1 MIEVM
6 DKLMNSWYAKIG
18 NNAISVPVYKEGSVD
33 NDYGGNYVELRAE
46 GEVQD
51 DTKQS
56 FRSDAVVI
64 VDIVTRFK
72 TVTNRSVCEGIDNEI
87 KQLVKPSPGSVGLA
101 AQTGM
106 QIQHLFPQ
114 TTNYFE
120 ENEAG
125 TRFYRKIVRWSHRIN
140 NK

>member
-6 DKLMNSWYAKIG
+6 DKLMNSWYSKL
-18 NNAISVPVYKEGSVD
+18 NNVISVPVYKEGSVD
-33 NDYGGNYVELRAE
+33 QDYDGNYVELRAE
-46 GEVQD
+46 GEVEA

-56 FRSDAVVI
+56 FRSDAIVI

-72 TVTNRSVCEGIDNEI
+72 VATNRSVCEQIDNEI
-87 KQLVKPSPGSVGLA
+87 KQLVKPAPGRVGLT

-114 TTNYFE
+114 TSNYFE

-125 TRFYRKIVRWSHRIN
+125 SRYYRKIVRWSHRIN
-140 NK
+140 QS